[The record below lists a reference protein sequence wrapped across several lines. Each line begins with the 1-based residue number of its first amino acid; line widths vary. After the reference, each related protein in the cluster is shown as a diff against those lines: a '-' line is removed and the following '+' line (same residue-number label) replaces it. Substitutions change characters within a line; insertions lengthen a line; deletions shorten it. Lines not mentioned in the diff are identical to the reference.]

1 MWKHGG
7 LKEPKALSQPQHG
20 PEDTVSPVAGTDLAQ
35 DVADDCAQGERGWHR
50 VPRLRLETA
59 HGRVQT
65 FAFRYLSR
73 PRLFPTAHFGALN
86 LCPVLSIIEARAIQ
100 TDWELQTS
108 CWYSP

>member
-1 MWKHGG
+1 M
-7 LKEPKALSQPQHG
+7 
-20 PEDTVSPVAGTDLAQ
+20 SPVAGTDLAK

-59 HGRVQT
+59 HGRVQA

-86 LCPVLSIIEARAIQ
+86 LCHVLSIIEARAIR
-100 TDWELQTS
+100 TDWKLQTS